1 MVQSA
6 FARNHLATFLIH
18 AGIGPID
25 ARSQEQLD
33 LTFNAIFADN
43 GDAISRTYAGTSALK
58 GDFVRSGKRNWRGQF
73 NDATNSLAR
82 FYQNTVL
89 DFFKQ
94 SMIDYVTGLNL
105 NAFAEF
111 GEKMQSS
118 DPGEIVRL
126 SNIRK
131 NAIETASKTVIAE
144 GETCLHAWAL
154 LSPAESGHIKDTAFE
169 EKILL
174 VTRQAIYCCESR
186 AIQQLEKVRTLCRL
200 LRVYATE
207 GPRFHEDTHWTGCWT
222 AER

>member
-1 MVQSA
+1 MDCLGKHASFASDSLADIGMMPDRTNVVQSA
-6 FARNHLATFLIH
+6 FARNHLSTFLIR
-18 AGIGPID
+18 AGLGPID
-25 ARSQEQLD
+25 GSSKERLD
-33 LTFNAIFADN
+33 LAFNAIFADN

-94 SMIDYVTGLNL
+94 SMIDYITGINL

-126 SNIRK
+126 ANIRK
-131 NAIETASKTVIAE
+131 SAIETAAKTVISE
-144 GETCLHAWAL
+144 GEKHLHGWTL
-154 LSPAESGHIKDTAFE
+154 LSPAENGRIKDTAFE

-174 VTRQAIYCCESR
+174 ITKQAIYCCR
-186 AIQQLEKVRTLCRL
+186 
-200 LRVYATE
+200 
-207 GPRFHEDTHWTGCWT
+207 PRFM
-222 AER
+222 